1 MTDREIAEAMEFV
14 ERGRAAWEIVTR
26 HITDAERESI
36 RPHIPELC
44 AYLGSL
50 LMS

>member
-1 MTDREIAEAMEFV
+1 MTDREIAEAMAFV
-14 ERGRAAWEIVTR
+14 ERGRAAWSIATR
-26 HITDAERESI
+26 HITEAERESI
-36 RPHIPELC
+36 RPHIAEIC